1 MLNKGCGGSKEMN
14 EKFSKWSALLS
25 IICAMTLFISY
36 AIARTGVIEEEPAV
50 WQPALLES

>member
-1 MLNKGCGGSKEMN
+1 MN